1 MKIAIIAPSPVP
13 FGVGGAEKLWW
24 GMQEYINKNTTNQC
38 ELIKIPTKE
47 NSFWDL
53 IHSYYKFYKLD
64 LSHFDMVIS
73 TKYPAW
79 MIQHKNHHI
88 YLQHCLRG
96 LYDTYHFTGKP
107 LKVESK
113 HKKVKEIVALLE
125 DENTTL
131 QSAFQA
137 LFKLNEDNT
146 VPKDTYAFP
155 GAFIRKIVHFLDKKT
170 MSKVEHFSAISQT
183 VINRKEYFPKDTI
196 VAKNF
201 HPSNLENLH
210 NKSYEYFFTA
220 SRLDT
225 AKRIEM
231 IIRAYKKSTTK
242 IPLKVAG
249 AGPLSA
255 EIQNLVKDD
264 SRIEMLGFI
273 SDEDLVMHYSKA
285 YAVLFVPYDEDYG
298 LITIEAAMCEKAVL
312 TFDDTGGVVEFIE
325 NEKTGLVCK
334 PNINDLAKNIDYLSL
349 HPELCKTMGKNVNKL
364 VQNITWKNTIE
375 NLLNLPNS
383 TTPLTPLLKRA
394 KVTVATTYPIYPPRG
409 GGQNRIFY
417 LYKELAKTMDIEII
431 CLVNSNQKYKKT
443 QVAKNL
449 YEIRV
454 PKSHTHQEKEEEMRL
469 QAGIPITDIAML
481 YLADETP
488 AYKKEIQKSYLDA
501 DFLIATQVYTY
512 EICKSITR
520 KGIIHDSQNV
530 EYTLKKQMLEP
541 TEYNKSLLKKL
552 FTAEKN
558 AANESLFTT
567 VCAYEDALTM
577 QEIYNFN
584 PKNAVVVANG
594 VDLNTV
600 NYISKEKREE
610 IKKEIS
616 IQDQKTVLF
625 IGSWHQPNI
634 DAVEVIFQLA
644 QKLPEYKFIIMG
656 SVDKY
661 FESENKMEQKPKN
674 VGFTG
679 ITTDTEK
686 EYFLSIADI
695 AINPML
701 SGSGTNLK
709 MLDYMANGIPVLSTK
724 IGARGLEIPKDY
736 IAIAPIDKFEE
747 YIQNIDTCTK
757 RVKSRKYVE
766 ENFSWSKIKESLE
779 NKLVSISTSPLS

>member
-53 IHSYYKFYKLD
+53 IDSYYKFYKLD

-79 MIQHKNHHI
+79 MIQHENHHI

-107 LKVESK
+107 LKVASK
-113 HKKVKEIVALLE
+113 HQKVKEIVTLLE
-125 DENTTL
+125 DESTTL
-131 QSAFQA
+131 DTVFQV
-137 LFKLNEDNT
+137 LFKLREDTT
-146 VPKDTYAFP
+146 VPKETYDFP
-155 GAFIRKIVHFLDKKT
+155 GAFIRKIIHFLDNKT
-170 MSKVEHFSAISQT
+170 MSKVENFSAISQT

-210 NKSYEYFFTA
+210 NESYEYFFTA

-312 TFDDTGGVVEFIE
+312 TFDDAGGVVEFIE
-325 NEKTGLVCK
+325 NGKTGLVCK
-334 PNINDLAKNIDYLSL
+334 PNINDLAKNIDYISL
-349 HPELCKTMGKNVNKL
+349 HPELCKSMGKNVNKL

-375 NLLNLPNS
+375 KLLNRSSSTP
-383 TTPLTPLLKRA
+383 TTPKEKRL

-417 LYKELAKTMDIEII
+417 LYKELAKTMDVEII
-431 CLVNSNQKYKKT
+431 CLVNSTQKYQKT
-443 QVAKNL
+443 QIAKNL

-454 PKSHTHQEKEEEMRL
+454 PKSYTHQEKEEEMRIK
-469 QAGIPITDIAML
+469 AGIPITDIAML
-481 YLADETP
+481 YLSDETP
-488 AYKKEIQKSYLDA
+488 AYKKEIQKSYLNA
-501 DFLIATQVYTY
+501 DFLVATQVYTY

-520 KGIIHDSQNV
+520 KGVIHDSQNV
-530 EYTLKKQMLEP
+530 EYNLKKQMLED
-541 TEYNKSLLKKL
+541 TKYNKSLLEKL
-552 FTAEKN
+552 FVAEKR

-567 VCAYEDALTM
+567 VCAYDDALTM
-577 QEIYNFN
+577 QKIYSFD

-594 VDLNTV
+594 VDLNSV
-600 NYISKEKREE
+600 NYISKKDRENIKRDLGIKDEK
-610 IKKEIS
+610 I
-616 IQDQKTVLF
+616 VLF

-634 DAVEVIFQLA
+634 DAVYEIFQLA
-644 QKLPEYKFIIMG
+644 KSLPKYRFIIMG
-656 SVDKY
+656 SVGNY

-674 VGFTG
+674 VGFAG
-679 ITTDTEK
+679 ITSDTEK
-686 EYFLSIADI
+686 EYFLSISDI

-709 MLDYMANGIPVLSTK
+709 MLDYMANGIPVVSTK
-724 IGARGLEIPKDY
+724 IGARGLDIPKDFV
-736 IAIAPIDKFEE
+736 AISDIEKFAHS
-747 YIQNIDTCTK
+747 IKNIEQYTN
-757 RVKSRKYVE
+757 REKSRNYVE
-766 ENFSWSKIKESLE
+766 TKFSWHNINKSLE
-779 NKLVSISTSPLS
+779 EKLLSLKKDL